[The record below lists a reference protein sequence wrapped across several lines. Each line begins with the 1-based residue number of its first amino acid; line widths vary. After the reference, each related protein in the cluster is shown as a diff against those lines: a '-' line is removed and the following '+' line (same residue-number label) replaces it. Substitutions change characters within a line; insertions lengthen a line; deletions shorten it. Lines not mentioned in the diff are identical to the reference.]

1 MCSAIIRKQ
10 ITGVMVQ
17 PAWIGAG
24 LLTMIHSQALPLSV
38 LQISL
43 LDLYTI
49 FFDLDLYGEVKVDF
63 PY

>member
-1 MCSAIIRKQ
+1 
-10 ITGVMVQ
+10 MVQ